1 MLLATLGRIH
11 PLCNNPEMA
20 KNPFDSFS
28 KQLLEEILS
37 PYGAV
42 EVSREVPGE
51 SQFVDVYFEPSQTA
65 IATTELGLLGRSS
78 FCDC

>member
-1 MLLATLGRIH
+1 
-11 PLCNNPEMA
+11 MA

-28 KQLLEEILS
+28 KQLLEEVLS

-51 SQFVDVYFEPSQTA
+51 SQFVNVYFEPSSPMALTSSPAPSRRLTISTA
-65 IATTELGLLGRSS
+65 VYSAFHWLHY
-78 FCDC
+78 